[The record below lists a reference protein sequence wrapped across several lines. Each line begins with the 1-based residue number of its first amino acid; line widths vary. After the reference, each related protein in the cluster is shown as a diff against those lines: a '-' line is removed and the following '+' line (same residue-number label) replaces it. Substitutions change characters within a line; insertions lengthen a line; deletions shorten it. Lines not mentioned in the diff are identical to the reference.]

1 MCVLLHHFAET
12 AHKNIPFQRQ
22 DKYYFTKREE
32 SAAAGSKVF

>member
-1 MCVLLHHFAET
+1 MCFFATLRAET

-32 SAAAGSKVF
+32 SAAGSKVF

>member
-1 MCVLLHHFAET
+1 MRVLLRLSAEA

-32 SAAAGSKVF
+32 SGWQ